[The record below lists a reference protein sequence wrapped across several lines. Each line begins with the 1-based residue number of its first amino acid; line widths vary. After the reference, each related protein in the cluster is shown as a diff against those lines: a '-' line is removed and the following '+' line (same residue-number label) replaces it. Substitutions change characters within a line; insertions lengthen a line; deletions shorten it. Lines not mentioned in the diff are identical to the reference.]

1 MRGKNA
7 NLNATAKNPV
17 LCMTFRSVQLVSNV
31 ERCAADF
38 FYCHLSS
45 SPVSALRR
53 VVRRLS
59 LDSSIGIP
67 IVKHDSNISERFFW
81 GGFLRV
87 LAKLELQ
94 GDAGIFLVDPNA
106 NLDDPQHFPVI
117 A

>member
-53 VVRRLS
+53 GVRRLS
-59 LDSSIGIP
+59 LDCTIGIP
-67 IVKHDSNISERFFW
+67 FVKHESKNSERFFR
-81 GGFLRV
+81 GFFLRGLV
-87 LAKLELQ
+87 KLKLQ
-94 GDAGIFLVDPNA
+94 RNPRVFLVDPNA
-106 NLDDPQHFPVI
+106 NTDDP
-117 A
+117 